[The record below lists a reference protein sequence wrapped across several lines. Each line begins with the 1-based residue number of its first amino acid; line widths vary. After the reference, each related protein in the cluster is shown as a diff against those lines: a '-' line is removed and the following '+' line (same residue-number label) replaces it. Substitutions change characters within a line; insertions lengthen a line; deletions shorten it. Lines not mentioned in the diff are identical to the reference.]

1 MKADMVYDNTDAEPS
16 EGLLTVAQAL
26 AYLLTLHPRRKMG
39 QLQLVQLLWAADRRH
54 IRHYGGTISESDYVA
69 TINGP
74 VSILALAIVEQNS
87 HILAPRDIA
96 YLRQFFTSDN
106 RDIALSADMD
116 DDCLSDLAKDML
128 SETYDLLGDKSA
140 TELSRLS
147 RRYPEW
153 IRFRALFASGSCTP
167 RAIDKLDFFRNP
179 THDKYFAEDDEI
191 LHGAR
196 EIFLE
201 DCELLTAVNNLDGA

>member
-1 MKADMVYDNTDAEPS
+1 MKADMVYGNASTEPS

-26 AYLLTLHPRRKMG
+26 AYLLTLHHRHKMG

-54 IRHYGGTISESDYVA
+54 IRHYGGTISESDYIA
-69 TINGP
+69 IINGP
-74 VSILALAIVEQNS
+74 ASILALAIVEQNS
-87 HILAPRDIA
+87 HILTPNDIA
-96 YLRQFFTSDN
+96 CLRQFFTCDN

-116 DDCLSDLAKDML
+116 DDCLSDLAKDTL
-128 SETYDLLGDKSA
+128 SETYNLLGGKSA
-140 TELSRLS
+140 TELGRLS

-153 IRFRALFASGSCTP
+153 IRFKALFASGNCTP
-167 RAIDKLDFFRNP
+167 RTIDKLDFFRNP
-179 THDKYFAEDDEI
+179 TRDKYFAEDDEI

-201 DCELLTAVNNLDGA
+201 DCELLTAVNDPGGV

>member
-54 IRHYGGTISESDYVA
+54 IRHYGGTISESNYIA

-87 HILAPRDIA
+87 HILTPSDIA
-96 YLRQFFTSDN
+96 YLRQFFTCDN
-106 RDIALSADMD
+106 HDIALPADMD
-116 DDCLSDLAKDML
+116 DDCLSDLAKDIL
-128 SETYDLLGDKSA
+128 AETYKLFGDKPAA
-140 TELSRLS
+140 TLSRLS

-153 IRFRALFASGSCTP
+153 IRFKALFASGNCTP
-167 RAIDKLDFFRNP
+167 RAIDRLDFFRNP
-179 THDKYFAEDDEI
+179 ARDKYFVEDDEI
-191 LHGAR
+191 LHGAK

-201 DCELLTAVNNLDGA
+201 DCELLTAINDPGGA